1 MLHIKL
7 LELESE
13 IIAKEEAARA
23 KSLAVL
29 PAECDLLRQHVEHEI
44 GLHLAD
50 STASDWRGWLTYRRG
65 SSELIIIRGRA
76 FKESGMFGKVRAGLD
91 FLGGPDTIADYSRQ
105 FDVSAPQDLDHLMIN
120 FGVVPSKTKGL
131 VKNSTDDLDFSNSSS
146 NNSLNDT
153 ACGARVFLWYG
164 ENLAPYRLIF
174 EDEVSADPQHNLLN
188 AVAEGL
194 SWIVAKPKELTLLQ
208 FLKQKEN

>member
-29 PAECDLLRQHVEHEI
+29 PAECDLLKQAVEHEI
-44 GLHLAD
+44 GMHLAD
-50 STASDWRGWLTYRRG
+50 ITAIDWRGWLTYRRG
-65 SSELIIIRGRA
+65 VNELIIIRGRA
-76 FKESGMFGKVRAGLD
+76 FKESGMFGKIKAGLD
-91 FLGGPDTIADYSRQ
+91 FSGGLDAIADYGRQ

-120 FGVVPSKTKGL
+120 FGVVPSAAKGL
-131 VKNSTDDLDFSNSSS
+131 MASSTSELDA
-146 NNSLNDT
+146 T
-153 ACGARVFLWYG
+153 GGARVFLWYG

-174 EDEVSADPQHNLLN
+174 EDEVSDDPEHNLLN

-194 SWIVAKPKELTLLQ
+194 SWVVAKPKDLTLPQ
-208 FLKQKEN
+208 FLKQKK

>member
-13 IIAKEEAARA
+13 IIAREESARA

-29 PAECDLLRQHVEHEI
+29 PAECELLKQTVEHEI
-44 GLHLAD
+44 GLRLAD
-50 STASDWRGWLTYRRG
+50 VVPGDWRGWLTYRRG

-76 FKESGMFGKVRAGLD
+76 FKENGMFGKVKAGLD
-91 FLGGPDTIADYSRQ
+91 FSGGLDSIADYVRH

-120 FGVVPSKTKGL
+120 FGVVPSTTKGL
-131 VKNSTDDLDFSNSSS
+131 VENSTSEVDA
-146 NNSLNDT
+146 T
-153 ACGARVFLWYG
+153 GGARVFLWYG

-174 EDEVSADPQHNLLN
+174 EDEVSGDPEHNLLN

-194 SWIVAKPKELTLLQ
+194 SWIVAKPKDLTLLQ
-208 FLKQKEN
+208 FLKQKK

>member
-23 KSLAVL
+23 KSLAIL
-29 PAECDLLRQHVEHEI
+29 PAECDLLKQAVEHEI
-44 GLHLAD
+44 GMHLAD
-50 STASDWRGWLTYRRG
+50 VTAIGWRGWLTYRRG
-65 SSELIIIRGRA
+65 ANELIIIRGRA
-76 FKESGMFGKVRAGLD
+76 FKESGMFGKVKAGLD
-91 FLGGPDTIADYSRQ
+91 FSGGLDAIADYGRQ

-120 FGVVPSKTKGL
+120 FGVVPDDDS
-131 VKNSTDDLDFSNSSS
+131 ST
-146 NNSLNDT
+146 
-153 ACGARVFLWYG
+153 AGGARVFLWYG

-174 EDEVSADPQHNLLN
+174 EDEVSDDPEHNLLN

-194 SWIVAKPKELTLLQ
+194 SWVVAKPKDLTLPQ
-208 FLKQKEN
+208 FLKQKK

>member
-23 KSLAVL
+23 ESMAVL
-29 PAECDLLRQHVEHEI
+29 PAECDLLKQAVEHEI

-50 STASDWRGWLTYRRG
+50 VVPSDWRGWLTYRRG
-65 SSELIIIRGRA
+65 ASELIIIRGRA
-76 FKESGMFGKVRAGLD
+76 FKENGMFGKVRAGLD
-91 FLGGPDTIADYSRQ
+91 FTGGLDSIADYVRQ

-120 FGVVPSKTKGL
+120 FGVVPSSAKGL
-131 VKNSTDDLDFSNSSS
+131 VENSKSEIDATR
-146 NNSLNDT
+146 
-153 ACGARVFLWYG
+153 GARVFLWYG
-164 ENLAPYRLIF
+164 EDLAPYRLIF
-174 EDEVSADPQHNLLN
+174 EDEVSCDPEHNLLD

-194 SWIVAKPKELTLLQ
+194 SWIVAKPKELTLPQ
-208 FLKQKEN
+208 FLKHKK

>member
-13 IIAKEEAARA
+13 IIAREESARA

-29 PAECDLLRQHVEHEI
+29 PAECDLLKQAVEHEI
-44 GLHLAD
+44 GLRLAD
-50 STASDWRGWLTYRRG
+50 VVPGDWRGWLTYRRG
-65 SSELIIIRGRA
+65 SKELIIIRGRA
-76 FKESGMFGKVRAGLD
+76 FKENGMFGKVKAGLD
-91 FLGGPDTIADYSRQ
+91 FSGGLDSIADYGRQ

-120 FGVVPSKTKGL
+120 FGVVPSAD
-131 VKNSTDDLDFSNSSS
+131 VF
-146 NNSLNDT
+146 DT
-153 ACGARVFLWYG
+153 ASGARVFLWYG

-174 EDEVSADPQHNLLN
+174 EDEVSSDPEHNLLN

-194 SWIVAKPKELTLLQ
+194 SWIVAKPKDLTLPQ
-208 FLKQKEN
+208 FLKQKK

>member
-13 IIAKEEAARA
+13 IIAREESARA

-29 PAECDLLRQHVEHEI
+29 PAECDLLKQAVEHEI

-50 STASDWRGWLTYRRG
+50 VVPGDWRGWLTYRRG
-65 SSELIIIRGRA
+65 RNELIIIRGRA
-76 FKESGMFGKVRAGLD
+76 FKENGMFGKVKAGLD
-91 FLGGPDTIADYSRQ
+91 FSGGLDSIADYGRQ

-120 FGVVPSKTKGL
+120 FGVVPSTNVVDATG
-131 VKNSTDDLDFSNSSS
+131 
-146 NNSLNDT
+146 
-153 ACGARVFLWYG
+153 GARVFLWYG
-164 ENLAPYRLIF
+164 ENIAPYRLIF
-174 EDEVSADPQHNLLN
+174 EDEVSSDPEHNLLN

-194 SWIVAKPKELTLLQ
+194 SWIVAKPKELTLPQ
-208 FLKQKEN
+208 FLKQKK

>member
-29 PAECDLLRQHVEHEI
+29 PAECDLLKQAVEHEI
-44 GLHLAD
+44 GMHLAD
-50 STASDWRGWLTYRRG
+50 VTAIDWRGWLTYRRG
-65 SSELIIIRGRA
+65 ANELIIIRGRA
-76 FKESGMFGKVRAGLD
+76 FKESGMFGKVKAGLD
-91 FLGGPDTIADYSRQ
+91 FSGGLDSIADYGRQ

-120 FGVVPSKTKGL
+120 FGVVPDDDS
-131 VKNSTDDLDFSNSSS
+131 ST
-146 NNSLNDT
+146 T
-153 ACGARVFLWYG
+153 AGARVFLWYG

-174 EDEVSADPQHNLLN
+174 EDEVSDDPEHNLLN

-194 SWIVAKPKELTLLQ
+194 SWVVAKPKDLTLPQ
-208 FLKQKEN
+208 FLKQKK

>member
-13 IIAKEEAARA
+13 IIAREESARA

-29 PAECDLLRQHVEHEI
+29 PAECDLLKQAVEHEI

-50 STASDWRGWLTYRRG
+50 VVPGDWRGWLTYRRG
-65 SSELIIIRGRA
+65 SNELIIIRGRA
-76 FKESGMFGKVRAGLD
+76 FKENGMFGKVKAGLD
-91 FLGGPDTIADYSRQ
+91 FSGGLDSIADYGRQ

-120 FGVVPSKTKGL
+120 FGVVPSTNVVDATG
-131 VKNSTDDLDFSNSSS
+131 
-146 NNSLNDT
+146 
-153 ACGARVFLWYG
+153 GARVFLWYG
-164 ENLAPYRLIF
+164 ENIAPYRLIF
-174 EDEVSADPQHNLLN
+174 EDEVSSDPEHNLLN

-194 SWIVAKPKELTLLQ
+194 SWIVAKPKELTLPQ
-208 FLKQKEN
+208 FLKQKK

>member
-13 IIAKEEAARA
+13 IIAKEETARA
-23 KSLAVL
+23 KAMAVL
-29 PAECDLLRQHVEHEI
+29 PAECDLLKQAVEHEI

-50 STASDWRGWLTYRRG
+50 LVPADWRGWLTYKRG

-76 FKESGMFGKVRAGLD
+76 FKENGMFGKVKAGLD
-91 FLGGPDTIADYSRQ
+91 FSGGLDAIADYVRQ

-131 VKNSTDDLDFSNSSS
+131 VKNSSDSFDDTNSN
-146 NNSLNDT
+146 
-153 ACGARVFLWYG
+153 ARVFLWYG

-174 EDEVSADPQHNLLN
+174 EDEVTEDPQHNLLN

-194 SWIVAKPKELTLLQ
+194 SWIVAKPKELTLPQ
-208 FLKQKEN
+208 FLKQKNNL

>member
-23 KSLAVL
+23 EAMAVL
-29 PAECDLLRQHVEHEI
+29 PAECDLLKQAVEHEI

-50 STASDWRGWLTYRRG
+50 IVASDWRGWLTYRRG
-65 SSELIIIRGRA
+65 ASELIIIRGRA

-91 FLGGPDTIADYSRQ
+91 FSGGLDSIADYVRQ

-120 FGVVPSKTKGL
+120 FGVVPSSAKGL
-131 VKNSTDDLDFSNSSS
+131 VENSTSEIDA
-146 NNSLNDT
+146 T
-153 ACGARVFLWYG
+153 GGARVFLWYG
-164 ENLAPYRLIF
+164 EDLAPYRLIF
-174 EDEVSADPQHNLLN
+174 EDEVSGDPEHNLLN

-194 SWIVAKPKELTLLQ
+194 SWIVAKPKELTLPQ
-208 FLKQKEN
+208 FLKQKK

>member
-23 KSLAVL
+23 KSLAIL
-29 PAECDLLRQHVEHEI
+29 PAECDLLKQAVEHEI
-44 GLHLAD
+44 GMHLAD
-50 STASDWRGWLTYRRG
+50 VTAIDWRGWLTYRRG
-65 SSELIIIRGRA
+65 ANELIIIRGRA
-76 FKESGMFGKVRAGLD
+76 FKENGIFGKVKAGLD
-91 FLGGPDTIADYSRQ
+91 FSGGLDAIADYGRQ

-120 FGVVPSKTKGL
+120 FGVVPNDEL
-131 VKNSTDDLDFSNSSS
+131 STTGS
-146 NNSLNDT
+146 
-153 ACGARVFLWYG
+153 ARVFLWYG

-174 EDEVSADPQHNLLN
+174 EDDVSDDPEHNLLN

-194 SWIVAKPKELTLLQ
+194 SWVVAKPKDLTLPQ
-208 FLKQKEN
+208 FLKQKK